1 MSNKE
6 TVVEQAEDLKDK
18 VGDLF
23 TETNIELGV
32 VMSVLVSMLVDTA
45 ISQADMTPVEL
56 IRLFASA
63 VESYE
68 DGMKKL
74 EKERNDEQVIS
85 RTTH

>member
-6 TVVEQAEDLKDK
+6 AVVEQAEDLKDK

-32 VMSVLVSMLVDTA
+32 VLSVLVSMLVDTA